1 MTYLYI
7 GLDGEMSSSELAEGG
22 KLIQIGL
29 STEDGYQISMNMNPG
44 ECQWSERAFEVHCI
58 TLESLQ
64 SAPLPDEV
72 DSRVYDWLI
81 AIGAD
86 TNRRGKTI
94 PVGFNVGAFDM
105 PFVRDSLPLSFSLFS
120 RRTVDLNALCFA
132 LDYKEEH
139 GMPVKSET
147 WKKRAKEYAI
157 DKIGTENQ
165 HDAGWDSLMHI
176 YCFEY
181 LRGVMGAKRRGQ
193 DATTRPD

>member
-1 MTYLYI
+1 MSYLYI

-29 STEDGYQISMNMNPG
+29 FTQDGYQLSMKINPG
-44 ECQWSERAFEVHCI
+44 ECQWSERAFEVHGI

-72 DSRVYDWLI
+72 DSQVYDWLI
-81 AIGAD
+81 AIGVD
-86 TNRRGKTI
+86 TNSRGKTI

-105 PFVRDSLPLSFSLFS
+105 PFVKDSLPKSYSLFS

-132 LDYKEEH
+132 LDYKEEN
-139 GMPVKSET
+139 GMPVKAAT
-147 WKKRAKEYAI
+147 WKKRAKAYAI
-157 DKIGTENQ
+157 EKIGTENQ
-165 HDAGWDSLMHI
+165 HDAGWDAEMHY

-181 LRGVMGAKRRGQ
+181 LKGVIG
-193 DATTRPD
+193 ATTRSD

>member
-1 MTYLYI
+1 MSFLFI
-7 GLDGEMSSSELAEGG
+7 GLDGEMSSSELSEGG

-44 ECQWSERAFEVHCI
+44 ECQWSERAFEVHGI

-64 SAPLPDEV
+64 SATLPDEV
-72 DSRVYDWLI
+72 DSQVYDWLI

-86 TNRRGKTI
+86 TNNRGKTI

-105 PFVRDSLPLSFSLFS
+105 PFVKDSLPKTYSLFS

-132 LDYKEEH
+132 LDYSIDN
-139 GMPVKSET
+139 GMPMRAET
-147 WKKRAKEYAI
+147 WKKRAKAYAI
-157 DKIGTENQ
+157 EKIGMENQ

-181 LRGVMGAKRRGQ
+181 LKGVMGNKRRSQG
-193 DATTRPD
+193 ATTRSD

>member
-1 MTYLYI
+1 
-7 GLDGEMSSSELAEGG
+7 MSSSELSEGG
-22 KLIQIGL
+22 KLIQIGM
-29 STEDGYQISMNMNPG
+29 STSDGYQLSMKINPG
-44 ECQWSERAFEVHCI
+44 ECQWSERAFEVHGI

-64 SAPLPDEV
+64 KESLPNEV
-72 DSRVYDWLI
+72 DGRVYDWLI

-105 PFVRDSLPLSFSLFS
+105 PFVKDSLPKTYSLFS

-132 LDYKEEH
+132 LDYSLDN
-139 GMPVKSET
+139 GMPMKAET
-147 WKKRAKEYAI
+147 WKKRAKAYAI
-157 DKIGTENQ
+157 EKIGTENQ

-181 LRGVMGAKRRGQ
+181 LKGVMGNR
-193 DATTRPD
+193 TRSQGAVTCSDIHK

>member
-1 MTYLYI
+1 
-7 GLDGEMSSSELAEGG
+7 MSSSELAEGG

-29 STEDGYQISMNMNPG
+29 STEDGYQVSMNMNPG
-44 ECQWSERAFEVHCI
+44 ECQWSERAFEVHGI

-72 DSRVYDWLI
+72 DSQVYDWLI

-86 TNRRGKTI
+86 TNNRGKTI

-105 PFVRDSLPLSFSLFS
+105 PFVKDSLPKTYSLFS

-132 LDYKEEH
+132 LDYKEEN
-139 GMPVKSET
+139 GMPVKAET
-147 WKKRAKEYAI
+147 WKKKAKEYAI
-157 DKIGTENQ
+157 KKIGTENQ

-176 YCFEY
+176 FCFEF
-181 LRGVMGAKRRGQ
+181 LKGAMR
-193 DATTRPD
+193 

>member
-1 MTYLYI
+1 MSFLYI

-29 STEDGYQISMNMNPG
+29 FTQGGYQLSMKINPG
-44 ECQWSERAFEVHCI
+44 ECQWSERAFEVHGI

-72 DSRVYDWLI
+72 DSQVYDWLI
-81 AIGAD
+81 AIGVD
-86 TNRRGKTI
+86 TNSRGKTI

-105 PFVRDSLPLSFSLFS
+105 PFVKDSLPKTYSLFS

-132 LDYKEEH
+132 LDYKEEN
-139 GMPVKSET
+139 GMPVKAET
-147 WKKRAKEYAI
+147 WKKKAKEYAI
-157 DKIGTENQ
+157 KKIGTENQ

-176 YCFEY
+176 YCFEF
-181 LRGVMGAKRRGQ
+181 LKGAMR
-193 DATTRPD
+193 

>member
-1 MTYLYI
+1 MSYLFL
-7 GLDGEMSSSELAEGG
+7 GLDGEMSSSELSEGG
-22 KLIQIGL
+22 KLIQIGV
-29 STEDGYQISMNMNPG
+29 STAEGINRSYTMNPG
-44 ECQWSERAFEVHCI
+44 ECQWSERAFEVHGI

-72 DSRVYDWLI
+72 DSQVYDWLI

-86 TNRRGKTI
+86 TNNRGKTI

-105 PFVRDSLPLSFSLFS
+105 PFVKDSLPKTYSLFS

-132 LDYKEEH
+132 LDYKEEN
-139 GMPVKSET
+139 GMPVKAET
-147 WKKRAKEYAI
+147 WKKKAKDYAI
-157 DKIGTENQ
+157 EKIGMENQ

-181 LRGVMGAKRRGQ
+181 LRGVMS
-193 DATTRPD
+193 